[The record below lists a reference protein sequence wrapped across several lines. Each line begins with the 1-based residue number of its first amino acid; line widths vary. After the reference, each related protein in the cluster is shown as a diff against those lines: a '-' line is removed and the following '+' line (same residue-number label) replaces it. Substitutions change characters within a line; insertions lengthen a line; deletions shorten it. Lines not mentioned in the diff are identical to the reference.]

1 MSEKFTHGK
10 IKTHYVNED
19 GSITSDTESFYE
31 NPTAFERDISHSVRT
46 GRDTFLADVMQSLNL
61 ISNKMTRELTL
72 TIKADEHYMPRQIVK
87 TWTETKEVLD
97 KKR

>member
-10 IKTHYVNED
+10 IKTYYTNDD
-19 GSITSDTESFYE
+19 GSITSETESFYE
-31 NPTAFERDISHSVRT
+31 NPTAFQRDVSQSAPT
-46 GRDTFLADVMQSLNL
+46 GRDTFLADVVQSLNL
-61 ISNKMTRELTL
+61 ISNKKTRELTL

-87 TWTETKEVLD
+87 TWIETKEVLD

>member
-10 IKTHYVNED
+10 IKTYYTNDD
-19 GSITSDTESFYE
+19 GSITSETESFYE
-31 NPTAFERDISHSVRT
+31 NPTAFEREVTQSVLT
-46 GRDTFLADVMQSLNL
+46 GRDTFLSDVVQSLNL
-61 ISNKMTRELTL
+61 ISNKKTRELTL

-87 TWTETKEVLD
+87 TWIETKEVLD